1 MNKTTERIVKLTATA
16 TGALLFGIGTAI
28 IREVDRRR
36 KVKDDTLARANAI
49 GEKNHVSEHS

>member
-1 MNKTTERIVKLTATA
+1 MITVMIELTATA

-36 KVKDDTLARANAI
+36 KVKDDTLAKANAI
-49 GEKNHVSEHS
+49 GEKNHASENS